1 MKINHDVMAVSLKG
15 PSKSLASGPTGL
27 YTVTVVC
34 HSLKTVS
41 QSLDSAL
48 AEIVSTG
55 RLEQI
60 PLEMLGTLFRHQSV
74 LAMECS
80 ATGIDKQVLSSP
92 SRASL
97 LWHEVDSTFRPLSC
111 AKQAPSISIAK
122 DEWILRRTSFLAF
135 RRVGGGSEAL
145 SLCAASHETS

>member
-15 PSKSLASGPTGL
+15 PSKSLASSPIGL
-27 YTVTVVC
+27 YTVTAVC

-41 QSLDSAL
+41 QSLDSVL

-74 LAMECS
+74 RVMECPT
-80 ATGIDKQVLSSP
+80 TGIDKQVLSSP

-97 LWHEVDSTFRPLSC
+97 LWHEVDSTCWSLSC
-111 AKQAPSISIAK
+111 AKQAPGISIAK
-122 DEWILRRTSFLAF
+122 E
-135 RRVGGGSEAL
+135 E
-145 SLCAASHETS
+145 